1 MPTNPKVS
9 VIIPTY
15 NRANSIDQSIQSVLN
30 QTYEN
35 IELIIIDDG
44 STDSTLKN
52 LEKYERQLRVFIQE
66 NRGPASARNHGVSLS
81 SGEIIAFLD
90 SDDTWNPNKIESQVA
105 LLELCGQSV
114 PCCICNSLMC
124 SSRGQNTNS
133 FDLTNIEPLF
143 PTGIILNPTEVLA
156 TRFLL
161 FNQAAIIRRGAF
173 EAIGGFNENLRILED
188 YDIALRLSSQGPW
201 AYIDEPLIT
210 KYETDHSLGIIAR
223 RNRTRE
229 LITIAMIIN
238 QFKLQRKFDSRLS
251 NLLESEITKIKTLY
265 ITESL
270 LISNAK
276 ITVILARIMRIGHIF
291 LQRIH
296 NKTFPN
302 LISIHEWK
310 KSLSEH
316 DIHYNRTR

>member
-30 QTYEN
+30 QTYKN

-44 STDSTLKN
+44 STDSTQKN
-52 LEKYERQLRVFIQE
+52 LKKYDRQLKIVCQE

-90 SDDTWNPNKIESQVA
+90 SDDTWNSTKIENQVE
-105 LLELCGQSV
+105 LLELCGQLV

-124 SSRGQNTNS
+124 SSKGQNTTS
-133 FDLTNIEPLF
+133 FDLTNIEPQF
-143 PTGIILNPTEVLA
+143 PRGIILNPTEVLA

-173 EAIGGFNENLRILED
+173 ETIGGFNENLRILED

-201 AYIDEPLIT
+201 AYIDEALIT
-210 KYETDHSLGIIAR
+210 KYETDQSLGKIAR

-229 LITIAMIIN
+229 LITIATIIN
-238 QFKLQRKFDSRLS
+238 EFKLQIKYNSTLN

-265 ITESL
+265 ITEAL
-270 LISNAK
+270 LTSDEQ
-276 ITVILARIMRIGHIF
+276 ITVTLARILSIGHIL
-291 LQRIH
+291 LQKIH
-296 NKTFPN
+296 KNTFPN
-302 LISIHEWK
+302 LISVHEWK
-310 KSLSEH
+310 KRLSAH